1 MKKVTKILVA
11 LFAVALIFASCNK
24 EPQIVGRWKISKIT
38 FENPMV
44 AAMMMEFT
52 QQVVGEVIEFN
63 ADGTVTA
70 DVLETEEA
78 ETEGALLYSLDGNI
92 ITFTAD
98 MPSDTTVNF
107 TLSGTYEILDKTK
120 LKLNL
125 NFPLP
130 ENDMNMTELKFIIE
144 ADRQ

>member
-1 MKKVTKILVA
+1 MKKVTKFLVA
-11 LFAVALIFASCNK
+11 LFAVAVIFASCNK
-24 EPQIVGRWKISKIT
+24 ESQIVGRWKISKIT

-44 AAMMMEFT
+44 AAMMTEFT
-52 QQVVGEVIEFN
+52 QQVVGEVIEFK

-70 DVLETEEA
+70 DAVETEVSES
-78 ETEGALLYSLDGNI
+78 EGNLLYSIDGNN

-107 TLSGTYEILDKTK
+107 DLGGTYEILDKTK

-125 NFPLP
+125 GLGLP
-130 ENDMNMTELKFIIE
+130 ENELNMTELKFVVE
-144 ADRQ
+144 ADRE